1 MGILADML
9 IGGTSGKEPACQ
21 GRRRERWGS
30 VPGQGRTP
38 AGGSGNPL
46 QYSYLENSM
55 DRGAWPAIVYRVAKS
70 RTRLKQ
76 LSVHTGANWGFGT
89 LI

>member
-9 IGGTSGKEPACQ
+9 IGHASGKEPACQ
-21 GRRRERWGS
+21 GRRPERRGS
-30 VPGQGRTP
+30 VPGQGRIP
-38 AGGSGNPL
+38 EGGSGNPL
-46 QYSYLENSM
+46 QYSYLENSV

-76 LSVHTGANWGFGT
+76 LSVHTSANWGFST